1 MESLHIGLDYCSVEK
16 HPFSKIS
23 LNVSPMAWPAK
34 EEEEGGE
41 RKLKTV
47 SRDLHKYLEH
57 HAAHAL
63 ETFNERS
70 PKIGQCV
77 KVYWNGEGRHYDG
90 TG

>member
-1 MESLHIGLDYCSVEK
+1 
-16 HPFSKIS
+16 
-23 LNVSPMAWPAK
+23 MAWPAK

-70 PKIGQCV
+70 PKIGQRV
-77 KVYWNGEGRHYDG
+77 KVYWDGEGCRFQGTVTERDQQGRVKVCYDDSDERWEDD
-90 TG
+90 